1 MRFELGG
8 GKDFIEETVRQFLS
22 DKARVLDIESTRLH
36 SGYQAVDLFRHR
48 ILVESEGRQE
58 YSSVITKMASGNE
71 RRVMNRL
78 FDQGANV
85 PFNKAGDLN
94 SDHRALLCIQ
104 DVDYKTNYQ
113 NLDIGMLQHK
123 EMQALAYIHNRNR
136 GLQEELSWLPR
147 INRAYIETIIDGV
160 WRPAWEETQH
170 NERFVETFGTY
181 ISEVNAISEK
191 IVDELEAL
199 WKDEATHT
207 LIHND
212 LNPGNVLVHNNDDV
226 MFIDW
231 EEARYGSLFLDIPM
245 RVDRSQAGEYREV
258 LASLGWVLPA
268 NTFEQRY
275 RAASRYLGL
284 RYMTWSLGAWLQD
297 SGTEGGLRRYLDMVI
312 V

>member
-1 MRFELGG
+1 MRFEIGG
-8 GKDFIEETVRQFLS
+8 EMSLIEETVREFLCET
-22 DKARVLDIESTRLH
+22 ARVLDIESTPLQ

-58 YSSVITKMASGNE
+58 YSSVITKMANEIE

-78 FDQGANV
+78 MDQGANV
-85 PFNKAGDLN
+85 PFNRAGNLD
-94 SDHRALLCIQ
+94 SDHRGLLCIQ
-104 DVDYKTNYQ
+104 DVDYQTDYQ
-113 NLDIGMLQHK
+113 NLDIAMLQHK

-136 GLQEELSWLPR
+136 GLQEELAWLPR
-147 INRAYIETIIDGV
+147 VNRAYIETIIHGL
-160 WRPAWEETQH
+160 WKPAWEEAKH

-181 ISEVNAISEK
+181 ISEVNAISGK
-191 IVDELEAL
+191 IVDELEAV
-199 WKDEATHT
+199 WKDETTHT

-212 LNPGNVLVHNNDDV
+212 LNPGNVLVHDNDDV

-231 EEARYGSLFLDIPM
+231 EEARYGSLLLDIPM

-268 NTFEQRY
+268 DTFEQRY

-297 SGTEGGLRRYLDMVI
+297 PGTEGGLRRYLDMVI

>member
-1 MRFELGG
+1 M
-8 GKDFIEETVRQFLS
+8 RQFLS